1 MATPAEIMD
10 RYTSSSITPKGFIEV
25 TSFDGKELILISIN
39 AIGYIRVH
47 DKKTYIM
54 LIPQRHDSG
63 MESIITSLSYDQVK
77 ALIATAQK

>member
-1 MATPAEIMD
+1 MATPSDIID
-10 RYTSSSITPKGFIEV
+10 RHASASATPKGFIEIA
-25 TSFDGKELILISIN
+25 SFDGKEQILISVN

-63 MESIITSLSYDQVK
+63 MESIITSLSYEQVK
-77 ALIATAQK
+77 ALIVIAQK

>member
-1 MATPAEIMD
+1 MD
-10 RYTSSSITPKGFIEV
+10 RHASAPAVPRGFIEV
-25 TSFDGKELILISIN
+25 PSFDGKEQLLVSVN

-63 MESIITSLSYDQVK
+63 MESIITLLSYGQIK
-77 ALIATAQK
+77 ALIVTAQK